1 MAQAEVLNE
10 ENDGWNPTSFWGNLV
25 EGEFRSCTVC
35 EGEDGYE
42 WDYEAPEVCTCDEWD
57 GIDDEGRLLITKR
70 AMKSLRR
77 QIW

>member
-1 MAQAEVLNE
+1 M
-10 ENDGWNPTSFWGNLV
+10 V

-57 GIDDEGRLLITKR
+57 GIDAEGRLLITKR